1 VAEAETRIEIA
12 FQGGQTIGAIVS
24 SEAVDGLRAALD
36 GSGGDGA
43 YELQAEDGT
52 YIIPLRA
59 VVYVKRF
66 SRETH
71 IGFGHSG

>member
-1 VAEAETRIEIA
+1 VAEEQTRIEIA

-24 SEAVDGLRAALD
+24 SDAVDGFRAALD
-36 GSGGDGA
+36 GTDDGT
-43 YELQAEDGT
+43 YELHAEDGT

-71 IGFGHSG
+71 IGFGRSG

>member
-1 VAEAETRIEIA
+1 VAEEQTRIEVA

-24 SEAVDGLRAALD
+24 SGAVDGLQGALD
-36 GSGGDGA
+36 GGGDGA
-43 YELQAEDGT
+43 YELEAEDGT

-71 IGFGHSG
+71 IGFGRTG

>member
-1 VAEAETRIEIA
+1 VAEEQTRIEIA
-12 FQGGQTIGAIVS
+12 FHGGQTIGAIVS
-24 SEAVDGLRAALD
+24 SAAVDGLRAALD
-36 GSGGDGA
+36 ESGGDGA

-52 YIIPLRA
+52 YIIPLRG

-71 IGFGHSG
+71 IGFGRSG

>member
-1 VAEAETRIEIA
+1 VAEEQIRIEIA
-12 FQGGQTIGAIVS
+12 FQGGQTIGAIAS
-24 SEAVDGLRAALD
+24 SSAVDGLKAALD
-36 GSGGDGA
+36 GSANGT

-52 YIIPLRA
+52 YIIPLGA

>member
-1 VAEAETRIEIA
+1 VTEDQTRIEVA
-12 FQGGQTIGAIVS
+12 FEGGQTIGAIAS
-24 SEAVDGLRAALD
+24 SDAVDGLQAALD
-36 GSGGDGA
+36 GSGNGT
-43 YELQAEDGT
+43 YELQADDGT

-71 IGFGHSG
+71 IGFGRSG

>member
-1 VAEAETRIEIA
+1 VPDEQTRIEIA
-12 FQGGQTIGAIVS
+12 FHGGQTIGAIVS
-24 SEAVDGLRAALD
+24 SPVVDGLRAALAD
-36 GSGGDGA
+36 GGDGA
-43 YELQAEDGT
+43 YELDAEDGT

-71 IGFGHSG
+71 IGFGRSGE